1 MENIVDEIIKIIKA
15 KNMKNHLNKNK
26 PIIFNKHKNKNNKR
40 KNKKLKNEIVDS
52 NSKMIKEVRKIICSK
67 GDKIYKIKDNI
78 EIHNKDERR
87 EIKIILE
94 YTESELNSLS
104 YKEALKNDK
113 RTYIQY
119 YCSLLKKK
127 QSILFSFYP
136 SKDYNSQIVKIF
148 LFFFYYSSDIT
159 VNALFFTDDTMHKVY
174 VDSGVYNLNY
184 QLPQIIYSFLISNVI
199 NFIIEYLSLS
209 EDSIISIKSQKNI
222 NIYKNKKIIKC
233 LKIKSCFFFII
244 SFLLLLIFGYYITCF
259 CCIYQNTQLHLLK
272 DSLVSF
278 LISLV
283 YPVFICLIPSIFRI
297 AALRSKKGDKF
308 CVYKFSKII

>member
-1 MENIVDEIIKIIKA
+1 
-15 KNMKNHLNKNK
+15 
-26 PIIFNKHKNKNNKR
+26 
-40 KNKKLKNEIVDS
+40 
-52 NSKMIKEVRKIICSK
+52 
-67 GDKIYKIKDNI
+67 
-78 EIHNKDERR
+78 
-87 EIKIILE
+87 
-94 YTESELNSLS
+94 
-104 YKEALKNDK
+104 
-113 RTYIQY
+113 
-119 YCSLLKKK
+119 
-127 QSILFSFYP
+127 
-136 SKDYNSQIVKIF
+136 
-148 LFFFYYSSDIT
+148 
-159 VNALFFTDDTMHKVY
+159 MHKVY

-308 CVYKFSKII
+308 CVYKFSKIIEFF